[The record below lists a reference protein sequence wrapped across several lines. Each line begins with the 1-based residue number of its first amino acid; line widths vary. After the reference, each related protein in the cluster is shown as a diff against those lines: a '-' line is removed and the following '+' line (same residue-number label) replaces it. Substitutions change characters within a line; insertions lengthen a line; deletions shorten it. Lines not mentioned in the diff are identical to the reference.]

1 MKQRKRMGLPTVPV
15 VASRR
20 TRVRRL
26 PIAGARTAVP
36 DAWFVDETTTNDV
49 AATAEASS
57 ADTTMTNGASALP
70 DRPFEDNAI
79 VNAAN
84 ALPDASSADNAMIRT
99 VAAAPD
105 GSFADN
111 TITKLMARLDD
122 APRGETASQQRRP
135 LPSAP
140 AKFQP
145 KVLRTRANRT

>member
-1 MKQRKRMGLPTVPV
+1 MKQRKRMGLPTVRV

-36 DAWFVDETTTNDV
+36 DAWFVDETTTND
-49 AATAEASS
+49 AAGAPETAS
-57 ADTTMTNGASALP
+57 ADTTTMNGVSALP
-70 DRPFEDNAI
+70 DRSFEDDAI
-79 VNAAN
+79 VNVVT
-84 ALPDASSADNAMIRT
+84 LPDASFADNAMTRT
-99 VAAAPD
+99 AAAAP
-105 GSFADN
+105 GGPFTDN

-122 APRGETASQQRRP
+122 GRRGETASQQRRP
-135 LPSAP
+135 LPSTP